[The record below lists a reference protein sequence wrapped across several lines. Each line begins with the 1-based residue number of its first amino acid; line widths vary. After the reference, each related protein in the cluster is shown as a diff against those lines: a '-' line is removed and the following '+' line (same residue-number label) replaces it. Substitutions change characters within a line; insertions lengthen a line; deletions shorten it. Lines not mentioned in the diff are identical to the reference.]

1 MHGSEDGVDVQ
12 AAMIRWRLG
21 QVKVGEVANMKLMEE
36 VLNFRSSWSL
46 IAQLVELAV
55 KLQSSTSSV
64 PRPPVTISCHLNA
77 PQFLQALR
85 YHMNN

>member
-1 MHGSEDGVDVQ
+1 MDVQ

-55 KLQSSTSSV
+55 KLQNSTSSV
-64 PRPPVTISCHLNA
+64 PTISCHLNA
-77 PQFLQALR
+77 PQLILLSDFSQALL